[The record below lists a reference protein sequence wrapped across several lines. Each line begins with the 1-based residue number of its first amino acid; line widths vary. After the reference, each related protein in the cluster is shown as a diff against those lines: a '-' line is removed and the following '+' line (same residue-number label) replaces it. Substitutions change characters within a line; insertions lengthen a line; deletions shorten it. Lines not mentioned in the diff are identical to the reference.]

1 MGGGWCVIWAVMQG
15 LLKFCLRLYP
25 ELRHC
30 VGGGTWSVMVRLN
43 QTNCAE
49 YCRRGK
55 CAATASLGEVVDCG
69 GGGVGGGGG
78 HHIVHVE

>member
-1 MGGGWCVIWAVMQG
+1 MILAVMQG

-25 ELRHC
+25 ALRHC
-30 VGGGTWSVMVRLN
+30 VGGGTWSGHG
-43 QTNCAE
+43 QTQSNKLRRILPE
-49 YCRRGK
+49 RGK
-55 CAATASLGEVVDCG
+55 CAATASLGEVVDGG